1 MDIFKVWVPPRE
13 HLRVQALY
21 DAAIA
26 FYWKMSELQNSTHL
40 FLKHQ
45 NQVHLF
51 FKHENQACLF
61 LAVGHQDLFTSVLG
75 SGAIKFEKSEERLQ
89 HLEAHKFLELFEL
102 LPDPIRKP
110 NDPLEPLD
118 LDLETLD
125 LLELKEPLGLSPLYC
140 LESLFNIFCWF
151 LCLSNVLMSTFNLPS
166 RTFRSSKSFCSL
178 LLNFTLLFSCSSF
191 SLAKFLEN
199 AAF

>member
-1 MDIFKVWVPPRE
+1 MDSVGGVGDKPIGDRDSDA
-13 HLRVQALY
+13 HLPSSLFVDQA
-21 DAAIA
+21 
-26 FYWKMSELQNSTHL
+26 HL

-102 LPDPIRKP
+102 PDPIRKP

-125 LLELKEPLGLSPLYC
+125 L
-140 LESLFNIFCWF
+140 
-151 LCLSNVLMSTFNLPS
+151 
-166 RTFRSSKSFCSL
+166 
-178 LLNFTLLFSCSSF
+178 
-191 SLAKFLEN
+191 
-199 AAF
+199 